1 MRGNDIEIKILKNEN
16 WNAQPLHQC
25 WCSLQI
31 TIFALWNTYMP
42 KNDEKIRQTFGG
54 TEILHYLCPRKVKY
68 IMIWTIGY
76 QQEKNFC
83 SEWKLQKKE
92 SVSDLQK
99 WKFAHV
105 NCSRKELVMNR
116 NLYIRYESI
125 GYRRNK
131 QAVPLQSKQGPYYRL
146 LVFCNKKRHT
156 VGNWLHW
163 RRFDTFRRVL
173 SIWNQQCQQSAVTTL
188 PKLLPYYGIN
198 PATDNK

>member
-1 MRGNDIEIKILKNEN
+1 
-16 WNAQPLHQC
+16 
-25 WCSLQI
+25 
-31 TIFALWNTYMP
+31 
-42 KNDEKIRQTFGG
+42 
-54 TEILHYLCPRKVKY
+54 
-68 IMIWTIGY
+68 MIWTIGY
-76 QQEKNFC
+76 HQEKNFC

-163 RRFDTFRRVL
+163 RWFDTFRRVL
-173 SIWNQQCQQSAVTTL
+173 SIWNQQCQQSAVTTWCQCT
-188 PKLLPYYGIN
+188 KDDIG
-198 PATDNK
+198 DNWWILQEEHGSIAIYMRDWRRETRSP

>member
-1 MRGNDIEIKILKNEN
+1 MASACPLPPRRWYNRHAWQRYRNWNIEKLKN
-16 WNAQPLHQC
+16 WNIAQPLHQC
-25 WCSLQI
+25 WCPLQI

-54 TEILHYLCPRKVKY
+54 MEILHYLCPRKVKY

-105 NCSRKELVMNR
+105 NCSRKELVMNQ
-116 NLYIRYESI
+116 NLFIRYESI
-125 GYRRNK
+125 GYRRNQ
-131 QAVPLQSKQGPYYRL
+131 QAV
-146 LVFCNKKRHT
+146 
-156 VGNWLHW
+156 
-163 RRFDTFRRVL
+163 
-173 SIWNQQCQQSAVTTL
+173 TL
-188 PKLLPYYGIN
+188 
-198 PATDNK
+198 